1 MNRRRKLIAAAGAVL
16 LLCALLVPLARLL
29 SHGDHALD
37 QKQAAIARALEM
49 ERERAALPAH
59 APVQTAADIE
69 TIWAI
74 EDARTETDAQLV
86 SSMRCGEN
94 EMGYDAESRTFY
106 ATLGVN
112 NGDEWPEVA
121 LSARGAENVQA
132 VWVDDYSYDWCA
144 EAIREGYRYEL
155 LAYTDTEFA
164 YIGVVFTGL
173 PIVTLHTE
181 GEIVMGSDVPGRA
194 TVAAAGYDPIDTAM
208 VAHERGGGW
217 AKVIDKWSYRVEFHG
232 VGSNGKDEKKQLSVL
247 GMEPDSDWLLL
258 ANAQDNT
265 TVRNLLAW
273 EIWNDWH
280 GDEGGL
286 MCMRSEL
293 VELFVGD
300 EYKGVYQL
308 MERVKEE
315 EEIAR
320 FGGDVHTDSVVR
332 LISETNDTRKPVWDL
347 IDTDVDFRMEYR
359 YEPRGD
365 AERLFRLAED
375 YVALS
380 RTDEALMLSDEEFA
394 KTALERVD
402 IESLMNYTLFFHAC
416 SLRDNIKNNVYL
428 YLLENEDGRQVIYH
442 APWDMDTAFW
452 VKPPSEAHDS
462 LRWPDTSMILASRM
476 LDLDVG
482 GCRKMLWELWNEKKQ
497 NVLSDEALSGRI
509 LQMEEYVNASGAY
522 LRESEKWYGGAEV
535 LNLSELEYYTLQC
548 LNLVRLTIEDRW
560 PVEGM
565 ELSR

>member
-1 MNRRRKLIAAAGAVL
+1 MNRRRKLIAATCAVL
-16 LLCALLVPLARLL
+16 LLCVLLAPLARLL
-29 SHGDHALD
+29 SLGDHVLE

-49 ERERAALPAH
+49 EKERAALPLH
-59 APVQTAADIE
+59 APVQPAADIE

-86 SSMRCGEN
+86 LSMRCGAD
-94 EMGYDAESRTFY
+94 EMGYDAQSRTFY
-106 ATLGVN
+106 ATLGLN
-112 NGDEWPEVA
+112 TGDEWPDIA
-121 LSARGAENVQA
+121 LSAQGAENVQV
-132 VWVDDYSYDWCA
+132 VWVDDYTYDWCA

-155 LAYTDTEFA
+155 LAYTDTEYA

-181 GEIVMGSDVPGRA
+181 GDIVMGSDVPGRA
-194 TVAAAGYDPIDTAM
+194 TVAAAGYAPVDAAM

-217 AKVIDKWSYRVEFHG
+217 AKVIDKWSYRLEFHG
-232 VGSNGKDEKKQLSVL
+232 VGQNGKDEKKKLSVL

-280 GDEGGL
+280 EGDQGL
-286 MCMRSEL
+286 MCMQSEL

-300 EYKGVYQL
+300 EYKGIYQL

-332 LISETNDTRKPVWDL
+332 LISETNATRKPVWDL

-359 YEPRGD
+359 YEPKGN
-365 AERLFRLAED
+365 AARLFRLSQD

-380 RTDEALMLSDEEFA
+380 RKDEALMLDDAAFEQ
-394 KTALERVD
+394 TALERID
-402 IESLMNYTLFFHAC
+402 IGSLINYTLFFHAC

-428 YLLENEDGRQVIYH
+428 YLIKDEDGRQMIHH

-452 VKPPSEAHDS
+452 VKPPSESHDS

-482 GCRKMLWELWNEKKQ
+482 GCRKMLWDLWNEKKQ
-497 NVLSDEALSGRI
+497 TVLSDESLSARI
-509 LQMEEYVNASGAY
+509 MEMEETVNASGAY
-522 LRESEKWYGGAEV
+522 LRETEKWYGGAQT

-560 PVEGM
+560 PVENM
-565 ELSR
+565 MLTR